1 MACLTDGPGNPLL
14 PPITF
19 PVVELFATGD
29 LSFDQTKESRVRAF
43 LVESSDG
50 CPLRPHHVA
59 NPDLTVTNALNWDWN
74 IGQRWRGPETAESGI
89 PAVSG
94 SLLTVQR
101 VAITQLT
108 NTALKVV
115 AVYDTSPAQWR
126 WKRRAEVVTE
136 SGTLFRDLDARDNLN
151 GLNCGGAGNFSVLD
165 AKDWCQHVAG
175 GNKVPGDEYI
185 ISATEGIDVPIGRYN
200 LVYSG
205 LLPDVAGL
213 GAIGSIGGLVST
225 QNASEFFA
233 GSGDQQ
239 KWLLKSFNAEEV
251 KVIDESPDVAIWRV
265 EMRFEFDSF
274 WHRKVVGLRKDG
286 GLSNKGATTGTGSTE
301 RLRWRSHR
309 VNEVVN
315 WGDLPSG
322 IPV

>member
-1 MACLTDGPGNPLL
+1 MACLTDGVGNPLL

-19 PVVELFATGD
+19 PVVELAATGD
-29 LSFDQTKESRVRAF
+29 LSFDQTKESRIRVF
-43 LVESSDG
+43 LVQSSDG

-59 NPDLTVTNALNWDWN
+59 NPDLTVPNALNWDWN
-74 IGQRWRGPETAESGI
+74 IGQFWRGALETSDTGV
-89 PAVSG
+89 PAVTG

-101 VAITQLT
+101 VTITQLT
-108 NTALKVV
+108 NTTLKVV
-115 AVYDTSPAQWR
+115 AAYDTNPAQWR

-136 SGTLFRDLDARDNLN
+136 SGTLFRDLDARDFFA
-151 GLNCGGAGNFSVLD
+151 GGCPGNFSVLD

-185 ISATEGIDVPIGRYN
+185 ISATEGVDVPIPRYN

-205 LLPDVAGL
+205 ILPDASDL
-213 GAIGSIGGLVST
+213 GAITGIGGLVST
-225 QNASEFFA
+225 QNASEFFT
-233 GSGDQQ
+233 GTGDQQ
-239 KWLLKSFNAEEV
+239 KWLLKSFNAEEI
-251 KVIDESPDVAIWRV
+251 KVVDNSDVAVWRV
-265 EMRFEFDSF
+265 EIRFEFDSF

-309 VNEVVN
+309 VNEVVD
-315 WGDLPSG
+315 WGALPAG
-322 IPV
+322 IPA